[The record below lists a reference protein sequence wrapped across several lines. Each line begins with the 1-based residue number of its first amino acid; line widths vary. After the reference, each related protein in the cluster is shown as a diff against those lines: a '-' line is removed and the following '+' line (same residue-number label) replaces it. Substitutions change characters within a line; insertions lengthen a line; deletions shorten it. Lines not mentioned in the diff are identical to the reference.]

1 MKGGGAMCAPTFAEM
16 AKAAGLP
23 KKLGYTPRE
32 VSRATGVCYSAVCRC
47 MREGHLENYLPKGM
61 KRGRLST
68 PAMVDEWL
76 KGGSDA

>member
-1 MKGGGAMCAPTFAEM
+1 MCAPKFADM
-16 AKAAGLP
+16 AEAAGLP

-47 MREGHLENYLPKGM
+47 MRDGHLESYLPRGM

-76 KGGSDA
+76 KGGSDDA

>member
-1 MKGGGAMCAPTFAEM
+1 MCAPTFAEM

-32 VSRATGVCYSAVCRC
+32 VSRATGVCRC
-47 MREGHLENYLPKGM
+47 MRDGHLENYLPRGM